1 MNKSEIKDCL
11 TPIFQN
17 VFREADL
24 IIHEDMTANDVV
36 GWTSLT
42 HMEMIS
48 QTEKTFGIKF
58 KLKDLTKLQQQN
70 VGGFIALIERY
81 LSER

>member
-1 MNKSEIKDCL
+1 MNQSEIIDRL
-11 TPIFQN
+11 TPIFRN

-24 IIHEDMTANDVV
+24 IIREDMTANDVV

-48 QTEKTFGIKF
+48 QTEKAFGIKF

-70 VGGFIALIERY
+70 VGGFVALIERY

>member
-1 MNKSEIKDCL
+1 MTKSEIIERL
-11 TPIFQN
+11 TPIFRN
-17 VFREADL
+17 IFREPDL
-24 IIHEDMTANDVV
+24 VIREDMTANDVV

-48 QTEKTFGIKF
+48 QAEKAFGVKF

-70 VGGFIALIERY
+70 VGGFVALIERY